1 MQRPLVCSAVSV
13 TLQVMSTVSHHTTSI
28 VAAILLA
35 VGISLPAPN
44 AAQAEQTGTATAALS
59 TEDATTGSL
68 VDDLLAQLKTA
79 DEHNAPLIEAQITA
93 EWSKSGSP
101 AMDLLLQRGAD
112 AIEAGNPTRAVEH
125 FTAAIDYAPD
135 FAEAYNGRATAYYL
149 TDDIGPALADLQ
161 TALTLNP
168 QHFGAMKG
176 FAIMLEEL
184 SRPEDALT
192 VYRQVL
198 AIHPQDA
205 DVAGAVDR
213 LVKSLEGQTL

>member
-1 MQRPLVCSAVSV
+1 
-13 TLQVMSTVSHHTTSI
+13 MSTVSHHTTCI
-28 VAAILLA
+28 VTAFLLA
-35 VGISLPAPN
+35 VGFSLPAPDL
-44 AAQAEQTGTATAALS
+44 AQAEETGTATVAPETA
-59 TEDATTGSL
+59 DAPLDASPTSR
-68 VDDLLAQLKTA
+68 VDDLLAQLKAA
-79 DEHNAPLIEAQITA
+79 DDQNAPLIEAQITA

-101 AMDLLLQRGAD
+101 AMDLLLQRGQD

-168 QHFGAMKG
+168 QHFGALKG
-176 FAIMLEEL
+176 FAIILEEL
-184 SRPEDALT
+184 SRPEDALD

>member
-1 MQRPLVCSAVSV
+1 MQRPLVCSAFSA
-13 TLQVMSTVSHHTTSI
+13 TLQVMNTVSHHTTCI
-28 VAAILLA
+28 VAAIVLA
-35 VGISLPAPN
+35 VGISLPALN
-44 AAQAEQTGTATAALS
+44 AARAEETGTATAGVSA
-59 TEDATTGSL
+59 DYPATGSL
-68 VDDLLAQLKTA
+68 VDDLMAQLKTA
-79 DEHNAPLIEAQITA
+79 DDQNAPLIEAQITA

-112 AIEAGNPTRAVEH
+112 AIEAGSPTRAVEH
-125 FTAAIDYAPD
+125 YTAAIDYAPD

-176 FAIMLEEL
+176 FAIILEEL
-184 SRPEDALT
+184 GRPEDALE

>member
-1 MQRPLVCSAVSV
+1 MRYIRLMKIQSQPFK
-13 TLQVMSTVSHHTTSI
+13 HI
-28 VAAILLA
+28 VAACVLA
-35 VGISLPAPN
+35 VGFSIPALDF
-44 AAQAEQTGTATAALS
+44 AAADEAR
-59 TEDATTGSL
+59 
-68 VDDLLAQLKTA
+68 VDELLLELQTA
-79 DEHNAPLIEAQITA
+79 DEQTAVSLADQIMT

-112 AIEAGNPTRAVEH
+112 AIAAGEPAKAVEH
-125 FTAAIDYAPD
+125 FTALIDHAPD
-135 FAEAYNGRATAYYL
+135 FAEGYNGRATAYYL
-149 TDDIGPALADLQ
+149 TDEIGPALEDLRV
-161 TALTLNP
+161 ALTLNP
-168 QHFGAMKG
+168 RHFGALKG

-184 SRPEDALT
+184 GRPDEALG

>member
-1 MQRPLVCSAVSV
+1 MPLPLVCGAVSA
-13 TLQVMSTVSHHTTSI
+13 TLQVMKVLSHHTTRI
-28 VAAILLA
+28 VAAFVLA
-35 VGISLPAPN
+35 VGFSIPAPDLARADDTT
-44 AAQAEQTGTATAALS
+44 AATLDGSTADLPTGTR
-59 TEDATTGSL
+59 
-68 VDDLLAQLKTA
+68 VDDLLAQLKAA
-79 DEHNAPLIEAQITA
+79 DAQSAPRIEAEITA

-101 AMDLLLQRGAD
+101 AMDLLLQRGED
-112 AIEAGNPTRAVEH
+112 AIEAGNPARAVEH

-168 QHFGAMKG
+168 QHFGALKG
-176 FAIMLEEL
+176 FAIILEEL
-184 SRPEDALT
+184 GRPEDALDI
-192 VYRQVL
+192 YRQVL

-213 LVKSLEGQTL
+213 LVKQLEGQTL

>member
-1 MQRPLVCSAVSV
+1 MQRPLVCSAFSA
-13 TLQVMSTVSHHTTSI
+13 TLQVMNTVSHHTTCI
-28 VAAILLA
+28 VAAIVLA
-35 VGISLPAPN
+35 VGISLPALN
-44 AAQAEQTGTATAALS
+44 AARAEETGTATAGVSA
-59 TEDATTGSL
+59 DHPATGSL
-68 VDDLLAQLKTA
+68 VDDLMAQLKTA
-79 DEHNAPLIEAQITA
+79 DDQNAPLIEAQITA

-125 FTAAIDYAPD
+125 YTAAIDYAPD

-176 FAIMLEEL
+176 FAIILEEL
-184 SRPEDALT
+184 GRPEDALE